1 MVVRSAF
8 CLVVTLM
15 AFCFTLS
22 QAAAAAQEKASDA
35 TQSQAM
41 DATPGTGMVSLDS
54 LLQQM
59 LVSNPELQA
68 ARLRWEAMQKR
79 PGQESA
85 LPDPTIRLG
94 WASAGAP
101 FPGAGLGTETTA
113 NLGVEVSQ
121 MFPFPGKRGLK
132 GAMAYQEARAES
144 FMFRGTELNLVS
156 RLKSAFYELQYLYDV
171 LDVLARDRNL
181 LGQLSKVA
189 ENRYSVGE
197 ATQQDLIKSQI
208 EISLLETRTIDL
220 ERRKQSAIAEINSL
234 LNRKIGAG
242 LAHPEPAPA
251 NIPPLP
257 AFDDLERRAMESSP
271 KLRAQSANV
280 DRRQLEVDLSKREY
294 YPDFEVMGG
303 YFNMGSMKDMYEFRV
318 QINVPIFFARKQR
331 LGVEEAAVRLSES
344 RRTYR
349 SNEETLS
356 YQLKDQ
362 YLAAENSRKL
372 MNLYSKLILP
382 QASLALESSLNSYT
396 TGKVDFLSVL
406 SNFSTILE
414 NEMKYYETRAQLLK
428 AISGLSELTGEPIF

>member
-1 MVVRSAF
+1 MVVRALF
-8 CLVVTLM
+8 YCVTLM
-15 AFCFTLS
+15 MSYLTLGPT
-22 QAAAAAQEKASDA
+22 AAAQEKAPA
-35 TQSQAM
+35 APQSQTTAISSG
-41 DATPGTGMVSLDS
+41 PGFVSLDS

-94 WASAGAP
+94 WAGAGAP
-101 FPGAGLGTETTA
+101 YPGAGLGTEPTA

-132 GAMAYQEARAES
+132 GGIAYQEARAES
-144 FMFRGTELNLVS
+144 FMFRETELSLVS
-156 RLKSAFYELQYLYDV
+156 RLKYAFYELQYLYDA
-171 LDVLARDRNL
+171 LDVLTRNRNL

-208 EISLLETRTIDL
+208 EISLLETRTVDL

-234 LNRKIGAG
+234 LNREIGAG
-242 LAHPEPAPA
+242 LERPEPVSAT
-251 NIPPLP
+251 IPPLP
-257 AFDDLERRAMESSP
+257 SFDALERRAMESSP
-271 KLRAQSANV
+271 QLRAQRANV
-280 DRRQLEVDLSKREY
+280 DRRQLGVDLSRREY

-318 QINVPIFFARKQR
+318 QLNVPIFFARKQR
-331 LGVEEAAVRLSES
+331 LGVEEATVRLLEA

-349 SNEETLS
+349 SNEETLN

-362 YLAAENSRKL
+362 HLAAESARKL
-372 MNLYSKLILP
+372 MDLYSKLILP

-396 TGKVDFLSVL
+396 TGKIDFLSVL
-406 SNFSTILE
+406 SNFSAILE

-428 AISGLSELTGEPIF
+428 AISSLSQLTGESIY